1 MKKFMK
7 YQLRDMVIGY
17 SIYAAVMI
25 LLAAVV
31 ISVSVT
37 NDNVNLSLNGNGFSS
52 VIFCFVCAIAMYK
65 EQCQLAIQSSISRKD
80 FFRSS
85 IFVIAILSLLCAF
98 VDLLLR
104 GISLSAASFSAE
116 TTGFDLSSF
125 MFLFY
130 PEFLERSSD
139 AIVTITGFFMSFF
152 ICMASAVL
160 GFLIA
165 GIYCRIPKKFRT
177 FYCIALPIIF
187 CGLTPAFSVIAIFS
201 PGPVRNIMEFL
212 LDLMG
217 ITSGSPFCGMMTIT
231 VISLLMGLICYRILK
246 KTEIV

>member
-17 SIYAAVMI
+17 SIYAAVM
-25 LLAAVV
+25 
-31 ISVSVT
+31 T

-65 EQCQLAIQSSISRKD
+65 EQCQLAVQNSISRKD

-125 MFLFY
+125 M
-130 PEFLERSSD
+130 
-139 AIVTITGFFMSFF
+139 
-152 ICMASAVL
+152 
-160 GFLIA
+160 
-165 GIYCRIPKKFRT
+165 
-177 FYCIALPIIF
+177 YCIALPIIF
-187 CGLTPAFSVIAIFS
+187 CGLTPVFSVIAIFS
-201 PGPVRNIMEFL
+201 PGPVRNVMEFL

-217 ITSGSPFCGMMTIT
+217 INSGSPFRGMMTIT
-231 VISLLMGLICYRILK
+231 IISLLMGLICYRILK